1 MPRSCH
7 PIVRSVACFNDR
19 SRGAQQS
26 FSLAGQRFMPSIGSR
41 MSAARSVELT
51 VPTRSSRW
59 ASRACSRGAVC
70 RRFKPWAHLGI
81 VERRPSNGQAGRALP
96 RPGCGPPR
104 WPRPRWPAWAVSGR
118 KVGRLGHQPAP
129 GAGRDGKRLLGASGR
144 RTRAAGS
151 ATCPS
156 SRCLPTVSAA
166 SAVTSTHSPTA

>member
-1 MPRSCH
+1 MAAAIATRHSTVSDSCGRCTTENGH
-7 PIVRSVACFNDR
+7 SMRSVGN
-19 SRGAQQS
+19 
-26 FSLAGQRFMPSIGSR
+26 LAWTTG
-41 MSAARSVELT
+41 LT
-51 VPTRSSRW
+51 RTEQVQTTRSSRW

-118 KVGRLGHQPAP
+118 KVGRLGHQPAH